1 MTNETGANQRP
12 KDEHDMG
19 NMGKMGNIGSQ
30 LKGHSQT
37 DNLGGMQDN
46 MGTLG
51 LAVKITL
58 KSTIWVI
65 CRT

>member
-1 MTNETGANQRP
+1 
-12 KDEHDMG
+12 MG